1 MTTAEIVLGLLGII
15 LYLGTPSGSLASR
28 EAMRKIGLVNHAG
41 EVPLLVSKEQDK
53 HNPRLTIW
61 TFDPCGIPLGE
72 WEEHQENIEAGLNVT
87 IAKMSW
93 ASGRELI
100 QVYALPALSDLP
112 SKLQWSNDYLS
123 PTSFVL
129 VLGQGLAGPVTVDLT
144 KISHVLLGGS
154 SGSGK
159 SVLLK
164 LLLMQA
170 LRLARRSDASPGP
183 LYFRV

>member
-87 IAKMSW
+87 IAKM
-93 ASGRELI
+93 A
-100 QVYALPALSDLP
+100 
-112 SKLQWSNDYLS
+112 
-123 PTSFVL
+123 
-129 VLGQGLAGPVTVDLT
+129 
-144 KISHVLLGGS
+144 
-154 SGSGK
+154 
-159 SVLLK
+159 
-164 LLLMQA
+164 
-170 LRLARRSDASPGP
+170 
-183 LYFRV
+183 